1 MDHETNLNSAAEW
14 WAKQTDVCQTT
25 RQHWESHPIVQATM
39 TARRGAATSA
49 AWLERRLPRAPL
61 RALSLGAGAGLFEL
75 DLVSRG
81 AVASYDL
88 VDITPQLMEGAAARA
103 AEQGFA
109 GRIRCYTADI
119 NRIEIEPDAYDL
131 ITFVGALHH
140 VERLEHVLDACREGL
155 RPGGLF
161 FISEYV
167 GPNRFAFPP
176 AHADLANEI
185 YCSIDPRLRTQPVMP
200 RPNPRDVAAAD
211 PTEAIR
217 SEEILDLVSRFF
229 RYGGD
234 VLGRRVSHGH
244 DVVRA
249 ESRRGARN
257 ARGPRVRPLAARGRS
272 RPGEIREAANVPG
285 GHAGAPAARIT
296 AAFPAVTRAAIIATT
311 RTPTCG
317 TWFPACPT
325 G

>member
-1 MDHETNLNSAAEW
+1 MVPSQLPLAGMDHDTNLNTAAEW
-14 WAKQTDVCQTT
+14 WAEQTAVCQTT

-61 RALSLGAGAGLFEL
+61 RALSLGAGTGLFEL
-75 DLVSRG
+75 DLISRG

-103 AEQGFA
+103 AELGFA
-109 GRIRCYTADI
+109 GRIRCSTADI
-119 NRIEIEPDAYDL
+119 NRIEIEPGAYDL
-131 ITFVGALHH
+131 ITFVSALHH
-140 VERLEHVLDACREGL
+140 VERLEHVLDTCRKGL

-200 RPNPRDVAAAD
+200 RPNPLDVAAAD

-217 SEEILDLVSRFF
+217 SEEILDLVPRFF
-229 RYGGD
+229 PTAETFSADVCLTVMMWYG
-234 VLGRRVSHGH
+234 LNH
-244 DVVRA
+244 DVVHETPEGHSFVRWLLEVDRA
-249 ESRRGARN
+249 L
-257 ARGPRVRPLAARGRS
+257 VRSGRLPTYQVDTLAHM
-272 RPGEIREAANVPG
+272 PPE
-285 GHAGAPAARIT
+285 
-296 AAFPAVTRAAIIATT
+296 
-311 RTPTCG
+311 
-317 TWFPACPT
+317 
-325 G
+325 

>member
-1 MDHETNLNSAAEW
+1 
-14 WAKQTDVCQTT
+14 
-25 RQHWESHPIVQATM
+25 M

-75 DLVSRG
+75 DLISRG

-88 VDITPQLMEGAAARA
+88 VDITPQLMERAAARA
-103 AEQGFA
+103 AELGFA
-109 GRIRCYTADI
+109 GRIRCSTADI
-119 NRIEIEPDAYDL
+119 NRIEIEPGAYDL
-131 ITFVGALHH
+131 ITFVSALHH
-140 VERLEHVLDACREGL
+140 VERLEHVLDTCRKGL

-200 RPNPRDVAAAD
+200 RPNPLDVAAAD

-217 SEEILDLVSRFF
+217 SEEILDLVPGS
-229 RYGGD
+229 
-234 VLGRRVSHGH
+234 
-244 DVVRA
+244 
-249 ESRRGARN
+249 SRRR
-257 ARGPRVRPLAARGRS
+257 RRS
-272 RPGEIREAANVPG
+272 RPTFVSRS
-285 GHAGAPAARIT
+285 
-296 AAFPAVTRAAIIATT
+296 
-311 RTPTCG
+311 
-317 TWFPACPT
+317 
-325 G
+325 